1 MIKQVLLMLSLFTLG
16 LVSATADDAEPYIAG
31 THYDVINPPIRV
43 VEPGKIEL
51 AEFFWYGC
59 GHCYTFEAVIGQ
71 WKKTMPDDVSFRG
84 IPAVWRGVMELHA
97 KAYYTA
103 QALGVL
109 DTMSPVIFR
118 AMNEERK
125 PLGSDAEIEA
135 LFVANGVSSED
146 FNKAY
151 NSFGVNSQ
159 VSQGVAAAKGA
170 RVTGTPSLMVNG
182 KYLISAGKAGDQAS
196 MLKVAEYL
204 IEQER
209 ASAN

>member
-1 MIKQVLLMLSLFTLG
+1 MVKQVLLMLSLLTLG
-16 LVSATADDAEPYIAG
+16 LASATADDAETYIAG
-31 THYDVINPPIRV
+31 THYDLINPPIRV

-103 QALGVL
+103 QVLGVL
-109 DTMSPVIFR
+109 DTMNPVIFR
-118 AMNEERK
+118 AMNEEGK

-135 LFVANGVSSED
+135 LFVANGVSRED

-182 KYLISAGKAGDQAS
+182 KYLISAGKAGDQAA
-196 MLKVAEYL
+196 MLEVAEYL

-209 ASAN
+209 PDAD